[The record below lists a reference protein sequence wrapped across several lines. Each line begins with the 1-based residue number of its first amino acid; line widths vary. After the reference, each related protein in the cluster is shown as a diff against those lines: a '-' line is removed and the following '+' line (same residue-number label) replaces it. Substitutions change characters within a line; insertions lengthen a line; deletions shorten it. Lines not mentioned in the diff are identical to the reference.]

1 MISTGTVGHLDSTRR
16 RDWTYCEGKRDA
28 VKVGDEE
35 LVDEVCC
42 KVGIS

>member
-1 MISTGTVGHLDSTRR
+1 MISSGTVGHLDSTRR
-16 RDWTYCEGKRDA
+16 DWTCCEGKRDA